1 MTLPLCLYTDL
12 ISKRPMTCPID
23 ALEIRRQLAEELIDL
38 AEAQAQDLYGCGLD
52 RLDPDHLDFYVERV
66 TADNLEELASD
77 LAHEA
82 WFAN

>member
-1 MTLPLCLYTDL
+1 MNSLQDDL
-12 ISKRPMTCPID
+12 
-23 ALEIRRQLAEELIDL
+23 LNL
-38 AEAQAQDLYGCGLD
+38 AEAQAQDLYGCDLD
-52 RLDPDHLDFYVERV
+52 RLDPDHVQFYLDRV

>member
-1 MTLPLCLYTDL
+1 MNSLQDDL
-12 ISKRPMTCPID
+12 
-23 ALEIRRQLAEELIDL
+23 LNL

-52 RLDPDHLDFYVERV
+52 RLDPDHLELYLERV
-66 TADNLEELASD
+66 NADNLEELAAD

>member
-1 MTLPLCLYTDL
+1 MNSLQDDL
-12 ISKRPMTCPID
+12 
-23 ALEIRRQLAEELIDL
+23 LNL

-52 RLDPDHLDFYVERV
+52 RLDPD
-66 TADNLEELASD
+66 NLEELASD